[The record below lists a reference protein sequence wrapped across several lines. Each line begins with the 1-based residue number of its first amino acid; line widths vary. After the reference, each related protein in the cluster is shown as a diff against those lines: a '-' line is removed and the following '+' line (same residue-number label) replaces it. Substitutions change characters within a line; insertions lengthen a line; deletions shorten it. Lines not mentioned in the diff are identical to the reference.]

1 MDDIWVAATLAIW
14 GRVIVPHT
22 FPQMPPK
29 YKKAKGK
36 AEPKK
41 SPENLQGKAKG
52 KGVDDEEVEQPPSK
66 QAKREPEEGQARA
79 TGQKTELDKMQ
90 QPMRYEPQKENTK
103 EGPSMN

>member
-1 MDDIWVAATLAIW
+1 MDAIWVAATLAIFVS
-14 GRVIVPHT
+14 GYSSPHL
-22 FPQMPPK
+22 PQMPPK

-79 TGQKTELDKMQ
+79 IGQKTELDKMQ